1 MSNARGQSSPATKE
15 SEKRREIADRIVK
28 GLSDRTD
35 LRATLLAGSV
45 AQGTADEHSDIDV
58 LNYYTELPDQQT
70 FDEVLRE
77 AGAERIGDLG
87 DPRPESFAV
96 RYRFDGIEVQ
106 TGGQLIS
113 DLNRRLGRIETGD
126 VDWITAKVA
135 MGLLEGSPLHGD
147 ELIREWQSR
156 ARYPEALRRR
166 EVETNLGWFPIW
178 ALDQHLASRDAELFR
193 RQMLLEGAFKV
204 VAVLSA
210 VNRLYFTTFQ
220 FKRAGEHVDQMEDKP
235 DRLAAR
241 LDRVANA
248 PPSEAA
254 DELRTLVE
262 ETKAIVRREL
272 PEVDVDA
279 PWQPLKDA

>member
-1 MSNARGQSSPATKE
+1 MRGRSSPPTKD
-15 SEKRREIADRIVK
+15 SEKRREIAERIVK
-28 GLSDRTD
+28 GLSARTD

-45 AQGTADEHSDIDV
+45 AQGTADEHSDIDL
-58 LNYYTELPDQQT
+58 LNYYAELPDQQT

-77 AGAERIGDLG
+77 AGGERIGDLG
-87 DPRPESFAV
+87 DPRPEGFAA

-106 TGGQLIS
+106 TGGQLIA
-113 DLNRRLGRIETGD
+113 DLDLRLGRIEAGD

-135 MGLLEGSPLHGD
+135 MGLLEGFPLHGD
-147 ELIREWQSR
+147 EFIREWQSR
-156 ARYPEALRRR
+156 AGYPEALRRR
-166 EVETNLGWFPIW
+166 EVEANLGWFPIW

-220 FKRAGEHVDQMEDKP
+220 FKRAGAHVDQMNIKP
-235 DRLAAR
+235 DRLAER
-241 LDRVANA
+241 LDRVANE

-254 DELRTLVE
+254 DELRKLVE
-262 ETKAIVRREL
+262 EAKAIVRREL
-272 PEVDVDA
+272 PDVDVDA
-279 PWQPLKDA
+279 SWQPLKKA

>member
-1 MSNARGQSSPATKE
+1 
-15 SEKRREIADRIVK
+15 
-28 GLSDRTD
+28 
-35 LRATLLAGSV
+35 V
-45 AQGTADEHSDIDV
+45 AQGTADEHSDIDL
-58 LNYYTELPDQQT
+58 LNYYTELPDQHT
-70 FDEVLRE
+70 FDEVLQE
-77 AGAERIGDLG
+77 AGGERIGDLG
-87 DPRPESFAV
+87 EPRPEGFAV

-113 DLNRRLGRIETGD
+113 ELNRRLGRVEAGE

-135 MGLLEGSPLHGD
+135 MGLLEGSPLHGH

-166 EVETNLGWFPIW
+166 EVGANLGWFPIW

-210 VNRLYFTTFQ
+210 VNRVYFTTFQ
-220 FKRAGEHVDQMEDKP
+220 FKRAGGHVHQMNVKP
-235 DRLAAR
+235 DRLVER

-254 DELRTLVE
+254 DELRKLVE

-272 PEVDVDA
+272 PDVDVDA
-279 PWQPLKDA
+279 PWQPLKGD

>member
-1 MSNARGQSSPATKE
+1 VVSLSPPAKE

-28 GLSDRTD
+28 GLAARTD

-45 AQGTADEHSDIDV
+45 AHGSADEHSDIDL
-58 LNYYTELPDQQT
+58 LNYYAELPDQET

-77 AGAERIGDLG
+77 AGGERIGDLG
-87 DPRPESFAV
+87 DPRPEGFAV

-106 TGGQLIS
+106 TGGQLIAGLES
-113 DLNRRLGRIETGD
+113 RLGRIEAGD

-156 ARYPEALRRR
+156 ARYPEALRRH
-166 EVETNLGWFPIW
+166 EVDANLGWFPIW

-220 FKRAGEHVDQMEDKP
+220 FKRAAAHVDQMKVKP
-235 DRLAAR
+235 DRLAER

-254 DELRTLVE
+254 DELRKLVE
-262 ETKAIVRREL
+262 EAKALVRREL
-272 PEVDVDA
+272 PDVDVDA
-279 PWQPLKDA
+279 PWQPLKNA

>member
-1 MSNARGQSSPATKE
+1 VSKQPSPWSPPTKE
-15 SEKRREIADRIVK
+15 SEKRRAIADRIVQ
-28 GLSDRTD
+28 GLVARTD

-45 AQGTADEHSDIDV
+45 AQGTADEHSDIDL
-58 LNYYTELPDQQT
+58 LNYYDALPDQRT

-77 AGAERIGDLG
+77 AGGERIGDLG
-87 DPRPESFAV
+87 DPRPEGFAV
-96 RYRFDGIEVQ
+96 RYQFNGIEVQ

-113 DLNRRLGRIETGD
+113 ELDHRLDRIEAGD

-147 ELIREWQSR
+147 DLISEWQVR
-156 ARYPEALRRR
+156 ARYPESLRRR
-166 EVETNLGWFPIW
+166 EVEANLGWFPIW
-178 ALDQHLASRDAELFR
+178 ALDRHLASRDAELFR

-210 VNRLYFTTFQ
+210 VNRLYFTAFQ
-220 FKRAGEHVDQMEDKP
+220 FKRAGAHADQMKLQP
-235 DRLAAR
+235 DRLAER

-248 PPSEAA
+248 APSEAA
-254 DELRTLVE
+254 DELRKLVD

-272 PEVDVDA
+272 PDVDVEA
-279 PWQPLKDA
+279 PWQPLKND

>member
-1 MSNARGQSSPATKE
+1 LLEET
-15 SEKRREIADRIVK
+15 EKRRAIARRIVD
-28 GLSDRTD
+28 GLAARTD

-45 AQGTADEHSDIDV
+45 AQGIADEHSDIDL
-58 LNYYTELPDQQT
+58 LNYYEELPDQPT

-77 AGAERIGDLG
+77 AGGERIGDLG
-87 DPRPESFAV
+87 DPRPEGFAV
-96 RYRFDGIEVQ
+96 RYRVDGIEVQ

-113 DLNRRLGRIETGD
+113 ELDRRLDRIEAGD

-135 MGLLEGSPLHGD
+135 MGLLEGNPLHGD
-147 ELIREWQSR
+147 ELIHQWQRR
-156 ARYPEALRRR
+156 ARYPEELRRR
-166 EVETNLGWFPIW
+166 EIDANLGWFPIW

-220 FKRAGEHVDQMEDKP
+220 FKRAGAHADQMNLKP
-235 DRLAAR
+235 DRLADR

-254 DELRTLVE
+254 DELRKLVG
-262 ETKAIVRREL
+262 ETKAIVSREM

-279 PWQPLKDA
+279 PWQPLKNA

>member
-1 MSNARGQSSPATKE
+1 LSNVRGQSSPATKE
-15 SEKRREIADRIVK
+15 SEKRREIAERIVK
-28 GLSDRTD
+28 GLAVRTD

-45 AQGTADEHSDIDV
+45 AQGTADEHSDIDL
-58 LNYYTELPDQQT
+58 LNYYAELPDQDT

-77 AGAERIGDLG
+77 AGGERIGDLG
-87 DPRPESFAV
+87 APRPEGFAV

-113 DLNRRLGRIETGD
+113 ELTRRLGRVAAGD

-156 ARYPEALRRR
+156 ARYPEPLRSR
-166 EVETNLGWFPIW
+166 EVEANLGWFPIW

-220 FKRAGEHVDQMEDKP
+220 FKRAGGHVEQMDFKP
-235 DRLAAR
+235 DRLAER
-241 LDRVANA
+241 LDRVANGS
-248 PPSEAA
+248 PSEAA
-254 DELRTLVE
+254 DELRKLVE
-262 ETKAIVRREL
+262 ETKAIVRREM
-272 PEVDVDA
+272 PNVDVDA

>member
-1 MSNARGQSSPATKE
+1 MRSRSSPPTKD
-15 SEKRREIADRIVK
+15 SEKRREIAERIVT
-28 GLSDRTD
+28 GLAARTD
-35 LRATLLAGSV
+35 LRASLLAGSV
-45 AQGTADEHSDIDV
+45 AQGTADEHSDIDL
-58 LNYYTELPDQQT
+58 LNYYEELPDQPT
-70 FDEVLRE
+70 FDEVLRD
-77 AGAERIGDLG
+77 AGGERIGALG
-87 DPRPESFAV
+87 GPRPEGFAV
-96 RYRFDGIEVQ
+96 RYRFEGIEVQ

-113 DLNRRLGRIETGD
+113 DLENRLGRVEAAD

-156 ARYPEALRRR
+156 ARYPEALRKR
-166 EVETNLGWFPIW
+166 EVGANLGWFPIW

-193 RQMLLEGAFKV
+193 RQMVLEGAFKV

-210 VNRLYFTTFQ
+210 TNRLYFTKFQ
-220 FKRAGEHVDQMEDKP
+220 FKRAGAHVDQMKVKP
-235 DRLAAR
+235 DRLGER

-254 DELRTLVE
+254 DELRKLVE

-272 PEVDVDA
+272 PDVDVDT

>member
-1 MSNARGQSSPATKE
+1 MPGRSSPPTKE
-15 SEKRREIADRIVK
+15 SEKRREIAERIVK
-28 GLSDRTD
+28 GLSSRTD

-45 AQGTADEHSDIDV
+45 AQGTADEHSDIDL
-58 LNYYTELPDQQT
+58 LNYYDELPDRQV
-70 FDEVLRE
+70 FDDVLRE
-77 AGAERIGDLG
+77 AGCERIGDIG
-87 DPRPESFAV
+87 DPRPEGFVA
-96 RYRFDGIEVQ
+96 RYRVDGIEVQ

-113 DLNRRLGRIETGD
+113 DLTRRLGRVEAGD

-135 MGLLEGSPLHGD
+135 MGLLEGSPLHGG

-166 EVETNLGWFPIW
+166 EVEANLGWFPIW

-204 VAVLSA
+204 VAALSA
-210 VNRLYFTTFQ
+210 INRLYFTTFQ
-220 FKRAGEHVDQMEDKP
+220 FKRAGAHLDQMSVKP
-235 DRLAAR
+235 DRLAER

-254 DELRTLVE
+254 DELRKLVE
-262 ETKAIVRREL
+262 ETKGIVKREL
-272 PEVDVDA
+272 PDVDADA

>member
-1 MSNARGQSSPATKE
+1 VSNQPSPSSPPTKE
-15 SEKRREIADRIVK
+15 SDKRRAIADRIVK
-28 GLSDRTD
+28 GLAARTD
-35 LRATLLAGSV
+35 LRATLIAGSV
-45 AQGTADEHSDIDV
+45 AQGAADEHSDIDL
-58 LNYYTELPDQQT
+58 LNYYAELPDQQT
-70 FDEVLRE
+70 FDEVLHE
-77 AGAERIGDLG
+77 AGGERIGDLG
-87 DPRPESFAV
+87 DPRPEGFAV
-96 RYRFDGIEVQ
+96 RYRFDSVEVQ

-113 DLNRRLGRIETGD
+113 ELDRRLERIEAGD

-147 ELIREWQSR
+147 ELIRDWQSR
-156 ARYPEALRRR
+156 ARYPEELRRR
-166 EVETNLGWFPIW
+166 EIEANLGWFPIW

-220 FKRAGEHVDQMEDKP
+220 FKRAGAHAGRMKVKP
-235 DRLAAR
+235 DRLAER

-254 DELRTLVE
+254 DEIRKLVD
-262 ETKAIVRREL
+262 ETKTIVRREL
-272 PEVDVDA
+272 PDVDVEA
-279 PWQPLKDA
+279 PWQPLKNA

>member
-1 MSNARGQSSPATKE
+1 LSNVRSQSSPATKE

-28 GLSDRTD
+28 GLAARTD

-45 AQGTADEHSDIDV
+45 AQGNADEHSDIDL
-58 LNYYTELPDQQT
+58 LNYYAELPDQET

-77 AGAERIGDLG
+77 AGGEHIGDLG
-87 DPRPESFAV
+87 DPRPEGFAV
-96 RYRFDGIEVQ
+96 RYRFDGVEVQ
-106 TGGQLIS
+106 TGGQLIAEL
-113 DLNRRLGRIETGD
+113 DRRLGRIEAGD

-147 ELIREWQSR
+147 ELIRAWQSR

-166 EVETNLGWFPIW
+166 EVEANLGWFPIW
-178 ALDQHLASRDAELFR
+178 AVDQHLASRDAELFR

-210 VNRLYFTTFQ
+210 VNRLYFATFQ
-220 FKRAGEHVDQMEDKP
+220 FKRAAAHVDQMKVKP
-235 DRLAAR
+235 DRLAER

-254 DELRTLVE
+254 DELRKLVE
-262 ETKAIVRREL
+262 EAKAIVRREL
-272 PEVDVDA
+272 PNVDVDA
-279 PWQPLKDA
+279 PWQPLKNA